1 MRDRVK
7 ALEAQLQA
15 AERGAATSEKR
26 PLSPGDGGM
35 PRWRRHN
42 SLSTAHSGDALL
54 RSSRWGGS
62 GSTASGLGSGRSE
75 SAWTGTERETADDM
89 HALREEV
96 EMLRA
101 ALAGVRFGT
110 EPLPAYSQ

>member
-15 AERGAATSEKR
+15 AEHGAATSEKQ
-26 PLSPGDGGM
+26 PLSLGDGVR
-35 PRWRRHN
+35 RWRRHN
-42 SLSTAHSGDALL
+42 SLSTTHSGDALL

-62 GSTASGLGSGRSE
+62 GSTTSGLGSGRSE

-101 ALAGVRFGT
+101 ALAGVRFGN